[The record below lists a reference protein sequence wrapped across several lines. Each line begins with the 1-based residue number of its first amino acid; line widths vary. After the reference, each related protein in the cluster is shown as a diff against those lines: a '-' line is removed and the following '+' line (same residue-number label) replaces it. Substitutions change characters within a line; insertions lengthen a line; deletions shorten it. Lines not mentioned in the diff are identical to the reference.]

1 MAISNSSPLRKKEEP
16 LIRMAKNNC
25 LCSGW
30 DLYIAFLLTPRPCF
44 ANPTLEW
51 LPVFKAD
58 PLVNTMPSGIHAV
71 MESLPYLQ
79 SNLACVTEGVRQ
91 ERTLP
96 LGL

>member
-51 LPVFKAD
+51 
-58 PLVNTMPSGIHAV
+58 
-71 MESLPYLQ
+71 
-79 SNLACVTEGVRQ
+79 
-91 ERTLP
+91 
-96 LGL
+96 